1 MTEPPAWFGPSGDG
15 LALLLRFTLA
25 GVRPLAM
32 LALLPPLG
40 GLALPWRARLA
51 VASAL
56 AAFLCFAP
64 GARPLTPADLP
75 GELVAGLIAGLGV
88 ALAFG
93 AAHIAGETVA
103 NMLGLGFAA
112 MPGAGAS
119 VLGGLLTLLM
129 WSAFLTADGPLWLL
143 SGMAAAASAGE
154 VMAASPGLVAAQ
166 GVMLFA
172 GALQL
177 ALPVAGLLFLGQLL
191 VAIALRAAP
200 QLSAMALGPVALL
213 LGFMTALP
221 LLLPTL
227 AARAQATLAAAMAL
241 I

>member
-1 MTEPPAWFGPSGDG
+1 MTDAADWMGPRGDG
-15 LALLLRFTLA
+15 LELLLRFTLA

-40 GLALPWRARLA
+40 GLVLPWRARLA

-56 AAFLCFAP
+56 AVFQTFTSD
-64 GARPLTPADLP
+64 ARPLTPADLP
-75 GELVAGLIAGLGV
+75 RELVAGLLAGMAV

-93 AAHIAGETVA
+93 AAQIAGEVFA
-103 NMLGLGFAA
+103 NMLGLGFATL
-112 MPGAGAS
+112 PGAGGPM
-119 VLGGLLTLLM
+119 LGGLLTLLM
-129 WSAFLTADGPLWLL
+129 WSAFLTVDGPLWLL
-143 SGMAAAASAGE
+143 SAVAAATRAGATSA
-154 VMAASPGLVAAQ
+154 ATPGLVAAQ
-166 GVMLFA
+166 GLMLFA
-172 GALQL
+172 GALRL

-191 VAIALRAAP
+191 VAIATRAAP

-213 LGFMTALP
+213 LGFAAALP

-227 AARAQATLAAAMAL
+227 AARAATVLEAAMAL